1 MTTVYVDVLVSV
13 NILITYIFLVCVR
26 VFLRYPTNKWGVGI
40 AALMGGLS
48 SLIIFVPQVN
58 TVVSIFYKIVVC
70 CLIVLVSFLPKK
82 MKQFIKTFL
91 AFLGITFLF
100 GGAIYAFQFV
110 FKTKNILYMNGIV
123 YFDMSIKYL
132 VSSVIV
138 VYGVFLAFDYFLMKS
153 YGKNKLYDVKIK
165 FRNNEVFIKGFLD
178 TGNSLT
184 DGLSGRPVVIG
195 EIDALSSL
203 FTYEELIFLK
213 SGTYENI
220 PESLIGKFRL
230 IPCKTVGGSSLLPGF
245 KADEFRINDNSVHS
259 VSVALVDK
267 DLSEN
272 EYNILL
278 NRNIME

>member
-1 MTTVYVDVLVSV
+1 MTTIYVDVLVSV

-40 AALMGGLS
+40 ASLMGGLS
-48 SLIIFVPQVN
+48 SLIIFAPQVN
-58 TVVSIFYKIVVC
+58 TVVSLFYKIFVC

-82 MKQFIKTFL
+82 IRQFVKTVL
-91 AFLGITFLF
+91 AFMGITFLF
-100 GGAIYAFQFV
+100 GGAIYAFQLV
-110 FKTKNILYMNGIV
+110 SDTKKILYMNGTV

-132 VSSVIV
+132 VGSVFV
-138 VYGVFLAFDYFLMKS
+138 VYGLFLAFDYFFMKS
-153 YGKNKLYDVKIK
+153 YGKNKLYDVEIK
-165 FRNNEVFIKGFLD
+165 FRNNVVFLKGFLD

-184 DGLSGRPVVIG
+184 DGLSGRPVAIG
-195 EIDALSSL
+195 EADALSPL

-230 IPCKTVGGSSLLPGF
+230 LPCKTVGESSLLPVF
-245 KADEFRINDNSVHS
+245 TADEFRINKNSVNS
-259 VSVALVDK
+259 VSVALVNK

-278 NRNIME
+278 NRNMME